1 MARVCRSIVG
11 IVTSSVLL
19 SDVGARAATT
29 NTPAA
34 LVPLAAM
41 TASNRAL
48 ARPVVERHT
57 LRRQYRPRLFRGR
70 TEHFEF
76 LLDHIAACSILAE
89 SLGLIVYRAVEEEP
103 GRTFADDRIGA
114 QGYIQQVYR
123 SDGQR
128 IFYVEGT
135 QRGVFDVGGRGV
147 AVVRYK
153 QCAPDMIEYTG
164 SMFVKVDNRIV
175 AAFAELL
182 YVFVKGTVDRHFD
195 GRMWQPIRLSGMA
208 LDEPATLR
216 RRMAGMPAED
226 YAPLAPLAALLPC
239 GTNAVAR

>member
-1 MARVCRSIVG
+1 MLSL
-11 IVTSSVLL
+11 LL
-19 SDVGARAATT
+19 SSVGARAART
-29 NTPAA
+29 NAPAA

-41 TASNRAL
+41 TESNRAL
-48 ARPVVERHT
+48 VRPVLERYT
-57 LRRQYRPRLFRGR
+57 LRRQYPPRLFRGR
-70 TEHFEF
+70 TDHFQF
-76 LLDHIAACSILAE
+76 LMDHIAACSLLAQ

-128 IFYVEGT
+128 IFYVEGM

-153 QCAPDMIEYTG
+153 QCAPDAIEYTG
-164 SMFVKVDNRIV
+164 SMFVKIDNRIV
-175 AAFAELL
+175 AAFAEVF

-195 GRMWQPIRLSGMA
+195 GLMWQPIRLSGMA
-208 LDEPATLR
+208 LDEPATLQ
-216 RRMAGMPAED
+216 RRMAEMPAKD
-226 YAPLAPLAALLPC
+226 YAPLVPLAALLPG